1 MPGPELR
8 SFTPGRGLAMITA
21 MLGLALVFL
30 FQEYS
35 IATHWFGIESP
46 TVAFAVNRTI
56 RVLCND
62 VFMLI
67 LIVAWFNDRTTTRL
81 ALAIQAIDLFLL
93 LPLYLWAKLS
103 WEGTSEIST
112 PLLSQFHRLIVNPT
126 LMILL
131 IPAVY
136 FQRMNKNNG

>member
-1 MPGPELR
+1 MI
-8 SFTPGRGLAMITA
+8 SMAMAGLAFI
-21 MLGLALVFL
+21 FL

-35 IATHWFGIESP
+35 IGGKVLGIESP
-46 TVAFAVNRTI
+46 TLEFIVNRTL
-56 RVLCND
+56 RLLGND
-62 VFMLI
+62 IFMLL
-67 LIVAWFNDRTTTRL
+67 LIAVWFRDKSVTRL
-81 ALAIQAIDLFLL
+81 ALAIQAIDFLVL
-93 LPLYLWAKLS
+93 LPLYLWAKLT

-136 FQRMNKNNG
+136 FQRLRKTQ